1 VNSRGSGRP
10 SRLTPRQASAAI
22 LIVCLIGLIL
32 GLIMGLVG
40 VGKATALVISGVFIA
55 AATLVLVPML
65 GGRSS

>member
-1 VNSRGSGRP
+1 
-10 SRLTPRQASAAI
+10 
-22 LIVCLIGLIL
+22 
-32 GLIMGLVG
+32 MGLVG